1 MAGALDRGRAR
12 PPRPEEERRGPPTP
26 PPPVGGIWEFRW
38 IAVRVRR
45 RFPAVPRVGWP
56 WLRAACVV
64 GDKLEA
70 KSNNITGGLFS
81 VVHAHGYTRKP
92 NTG

>member
-1 MAGALDRGRAR
+1 VRCTAWTRSPAG
-12 PPRPEEERRGPPTP
+12 PPRPGGGAARSAHP

-56 WLRAACVV
+56 
-64 GDKLEA
+64 
-70 KSNNITGGLFS
+70 KSNNITVFYGGLFS